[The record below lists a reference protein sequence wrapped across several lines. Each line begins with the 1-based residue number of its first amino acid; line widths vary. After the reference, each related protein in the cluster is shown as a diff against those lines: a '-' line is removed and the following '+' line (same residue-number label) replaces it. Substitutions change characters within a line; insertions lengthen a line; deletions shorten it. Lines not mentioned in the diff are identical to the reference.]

1 MYNAGVSHELLPG
14 TSVTAEWFHSSFKNL
29 IARNNVLRTA
39 ADYTLINVVS
49 PIDNSLIPF
58 YNVSAAKQSAV
69 QNVDSNDPNMSRSYN
84 GLEINVNA
92 RLPHG
97 IRMFGGTSTEKTVSN
112 SCSAAS
118 TDPNLLLYCDGS
130 KNGIPWVTAGK
141 IAGTVPLPWYGI
153 TFSGSLQALA
163 GIPIGTAPVQYSVFT
178 AGSGFNQPNGL
189 GSNLLISRTTRYPAN
204 CAAPCT
210 PNGLMIPGLT
220 PASINLGLVAPG
232 TEFTPRIN
240 QVDFG
245 LSKTIRTRQRVVDA
259 EARSVQRAQLRR
271 LHRGG
276 VVPVQRGDLPA
287 AVGRAAGT
295 HRARRRRREVVGRP
309 FRGRHA

>member
-1 MYNAGVSHELLPG
+1 MLLLRRSPLTVTTDGEGKYTVVDLRPGVYV
-14 TSVTAEWFHSSFKNL
+14 VTF
-29 IARNNVLRTA
+29 
-39 ADYTLINVVS
+39 
-49 PIDNSLIPF
+49 SLQGF
-58 YNVSAAKQSAV
+58 ATVK
-69 QNVDSNDPNMSRSYN
+69 RE
-84 GLEINVNA
+84 GLELPSNFDVNA

-130 KNGIPWVTAGK
+130 KNGIPWITAGK

-163 GIPIGTAPVQYSVFT
+163 GIPIGTAPVQYSVVT

-220 PASINLGLVAPG
+220 WRRSTSGWS
-232 TEFTPRIN
+232 R
-240 QVDFG
+240 
-245 LSKTIRTRQRVVDA
+245 R
-259 EARSVQRAQLRR
+259 ARSSRRASTRSTS
-271 LHRGG
+271 G
-276 VVPVQRGDLPA
+276 
-287 AVGRAAGT
+287 
-295 HRARRRRREVVGRP
+295 
-309 FRGRHA
+309 